1 MVNYLKKTK
10 ANSMYR
16 NGIETY
22 LQSLLAELR
31 HLPTETEWLEFKQN
45 YKNYEELGEYIA
57 ALANS
62 AALCGKTYAYFVWGI
77 HDESHEVVGT
87 SFKYRT
93 AKQGNEELENWL
105 LRLLAPK
112 IEFRFFELDVNDK
125 LVVILEINRANQ
137 EPVKFK
143 GSTYIRIGTYKKRL
157 KDYPEKE
164 RELWRLFDKTQF
176 EFQFALQNVNADEV
190 LSYLDYPAYFD
201 LTSQNLPSN
210 KNGILQQL
218 EAEKMIVKNQAG
230 KWDIYNLGAI
240 LFAKDLAFFPDLRH
254 KAIRIIQYV
263 NGSRSETLR
272 EREDMRGYAISFF
285 NSLDF
290 IDILLPTREIIAPNG
305 QRQDLP
311 MYPHT
316 AIRELL
322 ANMLIHQDFNIK
334 GTSPMV
340 EIFDRR
346 IEMTNTG
353 QPLVEPQRFLDTPPL
368 SRNEA
373 LAAFL
378 RRIDVCEERGSGID
392 KIMQAIET
400 HHEPLS
406 APQFD
411 VLEKH
416 TRVTF
421 SATKN
426 FSEISIKS
434 RIMTCYFHACL
445 KYMNNSYMTRKT
457 LAQRL
462 HCGDSAAKHVI
473 ALTCEKSLLRLLNPN
488 AKRNFQYLPYW
499 A

>member
-1 MVNYLKKTK
+1 
-10 ANSMYR
+10 
-16 NGIETY
+16 
-22 LQSLLAELR
+22 
-31 HLPTETEWLEFKQN
+31 
-45 YKNYEELGEYIA
+45 
-57 ALANS
+57 
-62 AALCGKTYAYFVWGI
+62 
-77 HDESHEVVGT
+77 
-87 SFKYRT
+87 
-93 AKQGNEELENWL
+93 
-105 LRLLAPK
+105 
-112 IEFRFFELDVNDK
+112 
-125 LVVILEINRANQ
+125 
-137 EPVKFK
+137 VKFK
-143 GSTYIRIGTYKKRL
+143 GTTYIRIGSYKKRL

-164 RELWRLFDKTQF
+164 RQLWRFFDKTPF
-176 EFQFALQNVNADEV
+176 EFQLALQNINADEV
-190 LSYLDYPAYFD
+190 LNYLDYPAYFD

-210 KNGILQQL
+210 KKGILQQL
-218 EAEKMIVKNQAG
+218 ESEKMIIKNQAG

-240 LFAKDLAFFPDLRH
+240 LFAKDLAVFPNLRH
-254 KAIRIIQYV
+254 KAIRIIQYF

-285 NSLDF
+285 YAVDF
-290 IDILLPTREIIAPNG
+290 IDILLPTREIIATNG
-305 QRQDLP
+305 QRQDMP
-311 MYPHT
+311 MYPKT

-322 ANMLIHQDFNIK
+322 ANMLIHQDFSIK

-392 KIMQAIET
+392 KIMQEIEK
-400 HHEPLS
+400 HHEMLS
-406 APQFD
+406 VPKFE

-416 TRVTF
+416 TRVIF
-421 SATKN
+421 SATKT
-426 FSEISIKS
+426 FAEISQES

-457 LAQRL
+457 LRQRL
-462 HCGDSAAKHVI
+462 HCSDSAAKQVI
-473 ALTCEKSLLRLLNPN
+473 AQTCDKSLLRLLNPN